1 MQQVIMDT
9 NALRLPRELAG
20 KIGTD
25 KVMIREVSE
34 GLLLLPM
41 PQQTGKLRGMLK
53 GTGFSTER
61 FFEQKRLDKELEG

>member
-1 MQQVIMDT
+1 MQQIILDT
-9 NALRLPRELAG
+9 NSLRLPRELAG

-34 GLLLLPM
+34 GLLLMPM
-41 PQQTGKLRGMLK
+41 PKQTGRLRGMLK